1 MTNKNIIILVV
12 ILAAAL
18 GFLAFSVYFYM
29 SRQGT
34 VEIVETPSVSERA
47 TVAPTAQVNYTEGW
61 AKVFGDARLAMDPQI
76 CSQLATSA
84 EVRDCADK
92 INLLIAYRDQDL
104 NKCRA
109 IFNAQLRDSC
119 FINLGNSLDV
129 DYCKHLST
137 QEFQQACQEEFLA
150 Q

>member
-1 MTNKNIIILVV
+1 MINKNVIILVIALV
-12 ILAAAL
+12 VAL

-29 SRQGT
+29 SRQGA
-34 VEIVETPSVSERA
+34 VEIVETPVTGER
-47 TVAPTAQVNYTEGW
+47 TTTPTTQVTYTEGW
-61 AKVFGDARLAMDPQI
+61 AKIFGDARLAMDPQI

-92 INLLIAYRDQDL
+92 INLLIAYHDQDL

-119 FINLGNSLDV
+119 FINLGNSLGA

-137 QEFQQACQEEFLA
+137 QAAQQACQEESLVK
-150 Q
+150 

>member
-1 MTNKNIIILVV
+1 MMNKNIIILVV
-12 ILAAAL
+12 LLVVALA
-18 GFLAFSVYFYM
+18 FLAFSIYFYM

-34 VEIVETPSVSERA
+34 VEIVEAPIAGDRTTTPTTEVDYTDSW
-47 TVAPTAQVNYTEGW
+47 AQ
-61 AKVFGDARLAMDPQI
+61 VFGDARLAMDPQI

-92 INLLIAYRDQDL
+92 IHLLIAYRDQDL
-104 NKCRA
+104 NTCRA

-119 FINLGNSLDV
+119 FINLGNSLGI

-137 QEFQQACQEEFLA
+137 EEAQQACQEESLA

>member
-1 MTNKNIIILVV
+1 MMNRNIIILIAV
-12 ILAAAL
+12 LAVAL

-34 VEIVETPSVSERA
+34 VEMVETPIVGERA
-47 TVAPTAQVNYTEGW
+47 TTPTADVSYTDSW
-61 AKVFGDARLAMDPQI
+61 AQVFGEARVAMDPQV

-92 INLLIAYRDQDL
+92 INLLIAYRDQSL

-119 FINLGNSLDV
+119 FINLGNALNA

-137 QEFQQACQEEFLA
+137 QEAQQACQEEFLA

>member
-1 MTNKNIIILVV
+1 MMNKNVIILVV
-12 ILAAAL
+12 VLVVAL

-29 SRQGT
+29 SRQGS
-34 VEIVETPSVSERA
+34 VEIVETPVAGER
-47 TVAPTAQVNYTEGW
+47 TTTPTAQVDYTDSW
-61 AKVFGDARLAMDPQI
+61 AKVFGDARVAMDPQI

-104 NKCRA
+104 NKCRS
-109 IFNAQLRDSC
+109 IFNAQFRDSC
-119 FINLGNSLDV
+119 FINLGISLGV

-137 QEFQQACQEEFLA
+137 QEIQQACQEEFLA